1 MYDPYVEAYHY
12 ESKSRGQ
19 EDTEEKV
26 RRFQDEIEYM
36 RSKWKDIMRY
46 GDPYYNPNLSRIKN
60 DYSLNGMD

>member
-1 MYDPYVEAYHY
+1 MVE
-12 ESKSRGQ
+12 SRGQ

-36 RSKWKDIMRY
+36 RSKWNDIMRY